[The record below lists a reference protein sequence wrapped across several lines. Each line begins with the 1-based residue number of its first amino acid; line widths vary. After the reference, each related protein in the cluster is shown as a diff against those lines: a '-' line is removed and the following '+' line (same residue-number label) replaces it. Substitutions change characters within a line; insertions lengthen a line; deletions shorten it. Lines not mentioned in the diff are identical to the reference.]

1 MGVGRHLAQAF
12 QFGVAFIEMPF
23 GVEIAVGTGVEF
35 DDFGPD
41 AGRGFDLLFVG
52 GDKDGNAATC
62 FADWCDEMG
71 EMVFFACDFKAA
83 LSSAFL
89 AFFGNDTNGVRLV
102 AKGDLGVDAHHT
114 VEDVGI
120 ALGQALREAIGPAE
134 GIRRYGSQLVPMAD
148 AKVEVSV
155 DISNRPYLVYQ
166 VELANDRIGSFDT
179 SLVEDFFYAFVQNGG
194 LDLHVELRYGTG
206 PHHALEAIFKGTAR
220 ALRTALERDPRTKG
234 LPTVKGEL

>member
-1 MGVGRHLAQAF
+1 MSEARRRTASLQRKTRETDVR
-12 QFGVAFIEMPF
+12 
-23 GVEIAVGTGVEF
+23 VEIDLDGTGEYEISTGIAFF
-35 DDFGPD
+35 DHMLESFAKHGL
-41 AGRGFDLLFVG
+41 FDLR
-52 GDKDGNAATC
+52 
-62 FADWCDEMG
+62 
-71 EMVFFACDFKAA
+71 
-83 LSSAFL
+83 L
-89 AFFGNDTNGVRLV
+89 A

-166 VELANDRIGSFDT
+166 VELVNDRIGTFDT

-194 LDLHVELRYGTG
+194 LDLHVELRYGKS
-206 PHHALEAIFKGTAR
+206 PHHAVEAVFKGTAR

-234 LPTVKGEL
+234 LPTVKGAL